1 MPFLTKYWTERIVMF
16 SVVGITLDDISL
28 GSPPQVRL
36 AEVLES
42 RMKAAGSHYQAGE
55 EITVYAVK
63 ATATQAL
70 VARTKY
76 KEQGE
81 FLLFFYFSDAAVQ
94 LCKENG
100 IPLTILE
107 RISEA
112 DLPANREAILSAEP
126 NATDVGRRL

>member
-1 MPFLTKYWTERIVMF
+1 MF

-36 AEVLES
+36 ADVLES
-42 RMKAAGSHYQAGE
+42 RMKAAGSHYQAG

-81 FLLFFYFSDAAVQ
+81 FLLSFYFSDAAVQ
-94 LCKENG
+94 LCEENG

-112 DLPANREAILSAEP
+112 DLPANREAILSDEP
-126 NATDVGRRL
+126 TATDARRRP

>member
-1 MPFLTKYWTERIVMF
+1 MF

-28 GSPPQVRL
+28 GPPQVRL

-42 RMKAAGSHYQAGE
+42 RMKGAGSHYQAGE
-55 EITVYAVK
+55 EITVYAMK

-112 DLPANREAILSAEP
+112 DLPANREAILSDEP
-126 NATDVGRRL
+126 NATDVRRRP

>member
-1 MPFLTKYWTERIVMF
+1 
-16 SVVGITLDDISL
+16 
-28 GSPPQVRL
+28 
-36 AEVLES
+36 
-42 RMKAAGSHYQAGE
+42 MKSAGSHYQAGE

-70 VARTKY
+70 VARPKH

-81 FLLFFYFSDAAVQ
+81 MLFFYFSDAAVQ
-94 LCKENG
+94 LCKEHG

-112 DLPANREAILSAEP
+112 DLPANREVIVSNCEG
-126 NATDVGRRL
+126 TS

>member
-1 MPFLTKYWTERIVMF
+1 MF
-16 SVVGITLDDISL
+16 SIVGITLDDVSL

-36 AEVLES
+36 AELLES
-42 RMKAAGSHYQAGE
+42 RMKAAGSRYQAGE

-76 KEQGE
+76 KERGE
-81 FLLFFYFSDAAVQ
+81 FLLFLYFSDAAVQ

-112 DLPANREAILSAEP
+112 DLPANREAILSGEP
-126 NATDVGRRL
+126 NATDVRRRL